1 MACSWH
7 LFGRGERVARSG
19 NDGGC
24 ETHLCPAVVRV
35 RTEEKF
41 RRQDGSAASRMM
53 GVGSF
58 AEAAV
63 VDERARIAGAA
74 AVIAVDPVELK
85 RTTALALGATAAV
98 DPTAGDVAERIRELT
113 HGRGVDYAF
122 EVAGLEATP
131 APAHESLRSGGA
143 LVIVGVQSPA
153 TTFPFGPLEMFA
165 RETRVLGCMYGS
177 TRMHRDVVGLVELA
191 EARRL
196 DIAAL
201 VSRRIALDE
210 VNDALQAIERGEVI
224 RSVIVS

>member
-24 ETHLCPAVVRV
+24 ETHLCAAVVRV

-74 AVIAVDPVELK
+74 AVIAVDPVQLSAPR
-85 RTTALALGATAAV
+85 RTPWARPPPSIRPRATS
-98 DPTAGDVAERIRELT
+98 P
-113 HGRGVDYAF
+113 
-122 EVAGLEATP
+122 
-131 APAHESLRSGGA
+131 SGSA
-143 LVIVGVQSPA
+143 S
-153 TTFPFGPLEMFA
+153 
-165 RETRVLGCMYGS
+165 
-177 TRMHRDVVGLVELA
+177 
-191 EARRL
+191 
-196 DIAAL
+196 
-201 VSRRIALDE
+201 
-210 VNDALQAIERGEVI
+210 
-224 RSVIVS
+224 

>member
-1 MACSWH
+1 VPRGRARPHRAEVPPPGWQRGLAH
-7 LFGRGERVARSG
+7 DGRRIVRGGRGGR
-19 NDGGC
+19 
-24 ETHLCPAVVRV
+24 
-35 RTEEKF
+35 
-41 RRQDGSAASRMM
+41 
-53 GVGSF
+53 
-58 AEAAV
+58 
-63 VDERARIAGAA
+63 RARAHRRRGGRHRRRPRPAQ
-74 AVIAVDPVELK
+74 
-85 RTTALALGATAAV
+85 RTAALALGATAAV

-122 EVAGLEATP
+122 EVAGLEATL

-177 TRMHRDVVGLVELA
+177 TRMHRDVVRLVELA
-191 EARRL
+191 EAGRL